1 MHKIIVLLSIYLL
14 SSCSIAA
21 DMHISLPDNE
31 KQRIVSQNLS
41 LTTKLV
47 FNAYMSKNIEQR
59 RLAEMY
65 VIGVIDASEGVSW
78 CGFEV
83 ASPDAI
89 QEQVY
94 IGLKNMLKKS
104 PNERASTA
112 IKSKLEELLPC
123 KEEK

>member
-1 MHKIIVLLSIYLL
+1 MNKVMVLLSIYLL
-14 SSCSIAA
+14 SSCSIA
-21 DMHISLPDNE
+21 DDKLIVLPDNE
-31 KQRIVSQNLS
+31 KQRMSSQSLS
-41 LTTKLV
+41 LTTESFFK
-47 FNAYMSKNIEQR
+47 AYMSKDIEQR

-65 VIGVIDASEGVSW
+65 VIGVIDASESVSW
-78 CGFEV
+78 CGYGV

-94 IGLKNMLKKS
+94 IGLKYSLKKT

-123 KEEK
+123 KEDK

>member
-1 MHKIIVLLSIYLL
+1 MHKIIALLSIYLL

-21 DMHISLPDNE
+21 DKPIAIPDNE

-41 LTTKLV
+41 ITTKL
-47 FNAYMSKNIEQR
+47 FFKAYMSKNIEQR

-78 CGFEV
+78 CGFGV

-94 IGLKNMLKKS
+94 IGLENMLKKS

-123 KEEK
+123 KDEK